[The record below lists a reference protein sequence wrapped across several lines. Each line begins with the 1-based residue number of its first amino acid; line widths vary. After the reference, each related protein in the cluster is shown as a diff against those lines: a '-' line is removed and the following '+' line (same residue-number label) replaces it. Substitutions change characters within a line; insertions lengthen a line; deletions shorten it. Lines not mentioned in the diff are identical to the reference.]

1 MMQAAVSLA
10 SPAIAVA
17 LVTVHAVVDVT
28 PNPLMLG
35 IGVRFRMTVRAL
47 KDAVVG

>member
-1 MMQAAVSLA
+1 MVQAAVSLA

-28 PNPLMLG
+28 TDPLML
-35 IGVRFRMTVRAL
+35 
-47 KDAVVG
+47 

>member
-1 MMQAAVSLA
+1 MMEAAASLA

-28 PNPLMLG
+28 ADPLMLG
-35 IGVRFRMTVRAL
+35 VRVRFRMAVRAL
-47 KDAVVG
+47 KDAVVS